1 MSDRKTTLDSF
12 VADRMGRFIG
22 QLRNYEG
29 VTLAQL
35 AHGLCSVPYL
45 NRIENG
51 DREIGKQLTDTFFQR
66 LGKPAELFERILD
79 WDEFQQWQKRQKI
92 ITYLNNGNIAAAR
105 TSTAEYSATTTE
117 ILDQQFLAIVELDCY
132 ALEGAPSAQLL
143 PMVNAAL
150 KMTQPTFE
158 TDPIDTLLLS
168 QNEGRLFFAHLRLR
182 EELEGFSAVKQAY
195 QALLHY
201 FTKSRYE
208 SRERVYLLP
217 YVALRVIEN
226 DYAARHFSAAL
237 TLCENILEELTK
249 EHRLYAYA
257 ELLEW
262 KQRLHDA
269 TGNPDRTPKKLLS
282 HLKSLMEYAPQKVA
296 LLVPCEELGNV
307 YCLNQVIR
315 DRRKLLGISQ
325 EELSADICAPHTLS
339 RIENHGGKIQR
350 KKRRQLLQRVNMSGE
365 RYDYEIITD
374 RYEDYLLR
382 SELDRATTSEDWS
395 RVNHLLT
402 TLCKR
407 CADTPTNRQYFI
419 KKEAIVKTFL
429 EDGHSEKILRE
440 SFAKKLED
448 ALHIT
453 LPLDM
458 DQIDTYPACALSIN
472 EILGLLPLAS
482 CYEKLGMYQK
492 SLSIFLFL
500 RRCLESSSAN
510 VTFYADLYTRVEVG
524 IASVLGSLGK
534 YNESSIIIKK
544 CLKLVMQNQHS
555 EVLVRCL
562 QGEAWNMSHQLE
574 ELLPESRS
582 SEEQKVIA
590 MFRHAYAAAII
601 SGDVV
606 RQQSI
611 PKYYRRRYGVDISL

>member
-1 MSDRKTTLDSF
+1 MTL
-12 VADRMGRFIG
+12 G
-22 QLRNYEG
+22 
-29 VTLAQL
+29 QL

-45 NRIENG
+45 NRVENG

-208 SRERVYLLP
+208 SRERVYLIP

-226 DYAARHFSAAL
+226 DYAARRFSAAL

-395 RVNHLLT
+395 RVQPLLT
-402 TLCKR
+402 TLWKR

-419 KKEAIVKTFL
+419 KKEAIIRTFL
-429 EDGHSEKILRE
+429 EDGHPEKLSRGD
-440 SFAKKLED
+440 FARKLED

-453 LPLDM
+453 LPLDI

-524 IASVLGSLGK
+524 IASVLGSLGQCS
-534 YNESSIIIKK
+534 ESSAIINK
-544 CLKLVMQNQHS
+544 CLKLVIQTQRS
-555 EVLVRCL
+555 GVLARFLLGEV
-562 QGEAWNMSHQLE
+562 WNMAYHLE
-574 ELLPESRS
+574 NLPSESCS
-582 SEEQKVIA
+582 AEEQKLDT
-590 MFRHAYAAAII
+590 MFHHAYAAAII

-606 RQQSI
+606 RQRSI
-611 PKYYRRRYGVDISL
+611 PKYYRRRYGIDINL